1 MAAALDKASGV
12 PVIDAATAMNPAD
25 VMEVLVVAD
34 VTDVADAAGPRASR
48 SSGTVPLQGHSG
60 PAQDT

>member
-1 MAAALDKASGV
+1 MAAALDKASRE
-12 PVIDAATAMNPAD
+12 PVIDAATAMNPVD

-34 VTDVADAAGPRASR
+34 VTDVADAAGPRASPC
-48 SSGTVPLQGHSG
+48 SGAGPLQGHSG